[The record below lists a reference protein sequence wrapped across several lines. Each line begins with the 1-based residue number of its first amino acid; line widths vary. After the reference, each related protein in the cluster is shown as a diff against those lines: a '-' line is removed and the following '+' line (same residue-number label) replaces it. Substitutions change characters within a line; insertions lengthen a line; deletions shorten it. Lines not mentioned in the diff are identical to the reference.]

1 MSSITTNEAG
11 IPVATHPRRS
21 AQLAMLIFAMIITV
35 AGFAQVGLAR
45 DGHLPVGMYG
55 YGLGLGILAAGAYFV
70 VVRFAP
76 YADPLLL
83 PLAVFLNGIGLA
95 MIYRLDLNTSQDMK
109 DAIAAGKKV
118 VPFNGV
124 STSAQL
130 EWTALGMIFFAVTLL
145 VMRDVKIV
153 QRYIYTIGALG
164 LFFLALPGFLPSSI
178 SGALGAKIWIRIGS
192 ISIQPGEFSKLALVA
207 FFAGYLVN
215 KRQALSIVGKKFGPI
230 NLPRA
235 RDLGPILVIWVIC
248 LGVLALENDFGTAIL
263 FFGLFVSMLYIAT
276 ERFEWVAIGA
286 VLLACASLLAPMI
299 PHVSQRIST
308 WLNPQPYF
316 DGGCR
321 INGKIVNQTPIAD
334 CLHKGGQYIA
344 DSGQLMRGLFSM
356 GQGGVLGTG
365 LGQGQPWRTPLAYSD
380 FIVTSFGEELGLTGL
395 MVILLAYA
403 LIVQRGMKAAVAT
416 KDNFAKLFAGGV
428 SFVFAL
434 QVFVIVGGVTRL
446 IPLTGLTTPFLAQG
460 GSSLLANWILIA
472 ILIRVSDTARRPAP
486 QPIQDEG
493 MTQVVNTA

>member
-1 MSSITTNEAG
+1 MSAMAEPAVPIANR
-11 IPVATHPRRS
+11 PRRG
-21 AQLAMLIFAMIITV
+21 AQLAMLAFAMVITI
-35 AGFAQVGLAR
+35 AGFAQVGIAR
-45 DGHLPVGMYG
+45 DGSLPAGMYG
-55 YGLGLGILAAGAYFV
+55 YGVGLGLLAAGAYLV
-70 VVRFAP
+70 VTRFAP

-83 PLAVFLNGIGLA
+83 PMAVFLNGLGLS
-95 MIYRLDLNTSQDMK
+95 MIYRLDLKTSQDMK
-109 DAIAAGKKV
+109 NAIAAGKKISFIG
-118 VPFNGV
+118 P
-124 STSAQL
+124 STTAQL
-130 EWTALGMIFFAVTLL
+130 EWTALGIIFFAVTLL
-145 VMRDVKIV
+145 VLREVKV
-153 QRYIYTIGALG
+153 LQRYIYTIGAIG

-192 ISIQPGEFSKLALVA
+192 LSIQPGEFSKLALVA

-215 KRQALSIVGKKFGPI
+215 KRQALSIVGKKIGPL

-235 RDLGPILVIWVIC
+235 RDLGPILVIWLIC

-276 ERFEWVAIGA
+276 ARFMWVAIGG
-286 VLLACASLLAPMI
+286 LLLGLVSLVAPLV

-308 WLNPQPYF
+308 WQNPRAYF

-321 INGKIVNQTPIAD
+321 IGDKIVNQIGTIAN
-334 CLHKGGQYIA
+334 CHAKGGEYIA

-365 LGQGQPWRTPLAYSD
+365 LGQGEPWRTPLSYSD
-380 FIVTSFGEELGLTGL
+380 FIFASFGEELGLTGV
-395 MVILLAYA
+395 MVILLVYA
-403 LIVQRGMKAAVAT
+403 LIVQRGMKAAIAAT
-416 KDNFAKLFAGGV
+416 DNFAKLFAGGV

-472 ILIRVSDTARRPAP
+472 ILIRISDTSRRPAP
-486 QPIQDEG
+486 QPIQNEG
-493 MTQVVNTA
+493 MTQVVRAT

>member
-1 MSSITTNEAG
+1 MTSAAAEPEVQI
-11 IPVATHPRRS
+11 ATRPRRS
-21 AQLAMLIFAMIITV
+21 AQLAMLIFAMVITI

-45 DGHLPVGMYG
+45 DGNLPTGMYG
-55 YGLGLGILAAGAYFV
+55 YGAGLAVLVAISYV
-70 VVRFAP
+70 VIARFAP

-95 MIYRLDLNTSQDMK
+95 MIYRLDLGTSRDVMLARQQ
-109 DAIAAGKKV
+109 GKN
-118 VPFNGV
+118 PSGIWA
-124 STSAQL
+124 SAPNQL
-130 EWTALGMIFFAVTLL
+130 MWTALSIAAFAATIVLL
-145 VMRDVKIV
+145 REVKV
-153 QRYIYTIGALG
+153 LQRYMYTIGAVG

-178 SGALGAKIWIRIGS
+178 SGSLGAKIWIRLGGF
-192 ISIQPGEFSKLALVA
+192 SIQPSEFSKLALVA

-215 KRQALSIVGKKFGPI
+215 KRQALSIVGKKVGPL

-235 RDLGPILVIWVIC
+235 RDLGPILVIWVIT

-276 ERFEWVAIGA
+276 ERFMWVAIGGL
-286 VLLACASLLAPMI
+286 LLAFASALTPFI
-299 PHVSQRIST
+299 PHVQQRINI
-308 WLNPQPYF
+308 WLDPKSYY
-316 DGGCR
+316 DGGCQVGGKM
-321 INGKIVNQTPIAD
+321 INQIGTVAA
-334 CLHKGGQYIA
+334 CHAKGGTYIA
-344 DSGQLMRGLFSM
+344 DSGQLMRGLFSL

-365 LGQGQPWRTPLAYSD
+365 LGQGEPWRTPYSFSD
-380 FIVTSFGEELGLTGL
+380 FIFTSFGEELGLTGA
-395 MVILLAYA
+395 MVILIVYA
-403 LIVQRGMKAAVAT
+403 LIVQRGMKAALAT

-472 ILIRVSDTARRPAP
+472 ILIRISDNARRPAP

-493 MTQVVNTA
+493 MTQVVRTQ